1 MCRKASSVSRLPFVD
16 PHPPLPRGTGWGHQT
31 VIVLIMSKYRLAAVP
46 AALISASLVLAAC
59 SVPVTVPATTSVA
72 VPESTTSAPQ
82 PSTTTS
88 VATTTTVPP
97 SRYARPDWLGTR
109 LLPLRA
115 DEFGEVLPTPLEL
128 VDRAFETPDVL
139 PPPAGDIFESTVQPV
154 PADVL
159 ERSTWTPDCPVT
171 VDELAYVT
179 VSHWGFDQ
187 KFHTGEILVNAAVAD
202 DIVTVF
208 GKLHEMRFPIE
219 EMRVIRLEEID
230 AHPTGDWNDTTS
242 FVCRP
247 AVGSGNWSQ
256 HAADA
261 AIDINPFHN
270 PYLKGDL
277 VLPELASVYLDR
289 ADQRVGMIADGDQVV
304 QAFAD
309 IGWGW
314 GGYWNSLKD
323 WMHFSLSGG

>member
-1 MCRKASSVSRLPFVD
+1 MGNKESRLA
-16 PHPPLPRGTGWGHQT
+16 T
-31 VIVLIMSKYRLAAVP
+31 
-46 AALISASLVLAAC
+46 ALVVGSMLLAAC
-59 SVPVTVPATTSVA
+59 SGGEAVPVTTTLGALGAAESATT
-72 VPESTTSAPQ
+72 TTQ

-88 VATTTTVPP
+88 QATTTTPATTTTAPP
-97 SRYARPDWLGTR
+97 SQYPRPDWLGTR
-109 LLPLRA
+109 LLPLRP
-115 DEFGEVLPTPLEL
+115 DEFGEVLPTPAEL
-128 VDRAFETPDVL
+128 VNRAFETPDVL
-139 PPPAGDIFESTVQPV
+139 LPPAGDEFESTVEPV

-171 VDELAYVT
+171 VEELAYVT

-187 KFHTGEILVNAAVAD
+187 KYHTGEILVNAAVAD
-202 DIVTVF
+202 DIVAVF
-208 GKLHEMRFPIE
+208 RKLHDMRFPIE

-247 AVGSGNWSQ
+247 AVGSGSWSQ
-256 HAADA
+256 HAFGTAV
-261 AIDINPFHN
+261 DINPFHN

-289 ADQRVGMIADGDQVV
+289 NDPRSGMIADGDEVV